1 MSLCTER
8 SLFPG
13 MTLYTER
20 SLDESVYREE
30 SVNGKVSVGTECLE
44 RKSKTE
50 ISLLAEP
57 AVKEWSHWTE
67 MSLCSQWSLCT

>member
-8 SLFPG
+8 SPFPG

-30 SVNGKVSVGTECLE
+30 SVNGKVFVGTERNL
-44 RKSKTE
+44 S
-50 ISLLAEP
+50 
-57 AVKEWSHWTE
+57 
-67 MSLCSQWSLCT
+67 SQGVENGN